1 MCGGRKSAS
10 LVIAVG
16 IVAAIAFA
24 STRAE
29 AQEFSADLVHTDAA
43 GRPDARSGKV
53 FVSNRHVRIETPDL
67 PDGFFIV
74 DGDRDAAYFVRP
86 AQRLFM
92 DAKQSSSLT
101 QILVPV
107 DVRDPCRQWQA
118 MASIAGAVDGGRQW
132 RCERIGANFIGER
145 DTMEYVAVSPQ
156 DRKNRGWIDVELK
169 FPIRFQSEDG
179 SAITLENIRQGEQP
193 ATLFEISADYRKFD
207 PLGLIERI
215 KQSDVWVDPPQ

>member
-1 MCGGRKSAS
+1 MFGDRRFAS
-10 LVIAVG
+10 PVIA
-16 IVAAIAFA
+16 ICIIAAIAFA
-24 STRAE
+24 SARAE
-29 AQEFSADLVHTDAA
+29 AQEFSADLVRTDAS
-43 GRPDARSGKV
+43 GRPDAHSGKV
-53 FVSNRHVRIETPDL
+53 FVSYRHVRIETPDL

-86 AQRLFM
+86 AQRTFM
-92 DAKQSSSLT
+92 DAKQSSDLT

-107 DVRDPCRQWQA
+107 DVGDPCRQWQA
-118 MASIAGAVDGGRQW
+118 MASIAGAADGGRQW
-132 RCERIGANFIGER
+132 RCERIGPNSIGER
-145 DTMEYVAVSPQ
+145 DTLEYVAVSPQ
-156 DRKNRGWIDVELK
+156 DRKSWSWIDRELK

-215 KQSDVWVDPPQ
+215 KQSDVWVEPPK